1 MSEEEN
7 MSSETTLILSYIAF
21 VWLVALHTFEEIS
34 CNVMEARIGH
44 IKMTKNKYLIGASII
59 STVNLVTLALLVIG
73 LPFGL
78 YLGLFATAIIGIFQ
92 GVIHTIGY
100 LRENK
105 TARGLGAGFYSAL
118 PLALVGI
125 IVFTQLVRVIIS

>member
-1 MSEEEN
+1 MVPDI
-7 MSSETTLILSYIAF
+7 TLILSYIVF

-34 CNVMEARIGH
+34 SNAMEMQFGH
-44 IKMTKNKYLIGASII
+44 IKMTKNKYLIAASII

-73 LPFGL
+73 LPIGF
-78 YLGLFATAIIGIFQ
+78 YLGLITTAIIGIFQ

-105 TARGLGAGFYSAL
+105 TARGLGVGFYTSI
-118 PLALVGI
+118 PLSIVGI
-125 IVFTQLVRVIIS
+125 VLFIQIGRLIIN

>member
-1 MSEEEN
+1 MTP
-7 MSSETTLILSYIAF
+7 ETTLILSYIAF

-44 IKMTKNKYLIGASII
+44 IKITKNKYLIGASII

-78 YLGLFATAIIGIFQ
+78 YLGLFTSAIIGIFQ

-105 TARGLGAGFYSAL
+105 TARSLGAGFYSSI
-118 PLALVGI
+118 PLAIVGI